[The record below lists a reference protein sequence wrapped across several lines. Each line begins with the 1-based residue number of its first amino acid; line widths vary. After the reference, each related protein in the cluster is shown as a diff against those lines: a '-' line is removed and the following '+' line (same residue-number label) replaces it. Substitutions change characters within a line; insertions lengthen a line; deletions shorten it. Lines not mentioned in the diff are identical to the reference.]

1 MLPLIIVTVLLS
13 IIPPTEQ
20 SLPPLDPH
28 HPSCLPHVLITRA
41 LIWLFMPCQ
50 QLSWYTMRPW
60 RPRPCCMYFWH
71 YFPFPVRLQERSRL
85 LPCFCLLP
93 PPPSWVLQRC
103 PSHPSPFPLF
113 LLITCTH
120 VHAHLTTC
128 FQPTIKNKWYLCK
141 CMAESLHCSSET
153 ITTLLTRYNLSTK
166 WFGC

>member
-93 PPPSWVLQRC
+93 PRHPGSCRDVPRIPHLSHSSCSSHAHTFMLISQHAFSQRLKT
-103 PSHPSPFPLF
+103 SGIYVNVWLSPF
-113 LLITCTH
+113 T
-120 VHAHLTTC
+120 AHLKLS
-128 FQPTIKNKWYLCK
+128 Q
-141 CMAESLHCSSET
+141 HC
-153 ITTLLTRYNLSTK
+153 
-166 WFGC
+166 